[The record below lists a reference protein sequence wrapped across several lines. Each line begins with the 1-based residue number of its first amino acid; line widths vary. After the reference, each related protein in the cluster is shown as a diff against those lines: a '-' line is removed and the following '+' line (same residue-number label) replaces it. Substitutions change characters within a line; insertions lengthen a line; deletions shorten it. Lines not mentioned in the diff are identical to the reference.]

1 MGNRRAI
8 TISDSDEQEERVPS
22 DSEHSKRAQKQSRRA
37 KAPRRKRPNSED
49 DDDERDEEDEEE
61 DNHTSKRKRMSKAK
75 DTSSKAGEDM
85 QSTSVKVNSE
95 GEKYVDL
102 GKKRRATVRSFKGMS
117 WICSLLYSKSPVWT
131 ILLRY
136 NFP

>member
-1 MGNRRAI
+1 
-8 TISDSDEQEERVPS
+8 
-22 DSEHSKRAQKQSRRA
+22 
-37 KAPRRKRPNSED
+37 
-49 DDDERDEEDEEE
+49 
-61 DNHTSKRKRMSKAK
+61 
-75 DTSSKAGEDM
+75 M